1 MKTIKDF
8 KLKLGNT
15 YQSNDTDITRA
26 IVGANNFSERA
37 KGDTTVETQS
47 YIAEASYKITDAVS
61 SARPFVAVR
70 YMETKMDGYTETN
83 AAAPITYQDMSE
95 DSYVAIVGVK
105 TAKTI
110 TPDLTLNF
118 GYGIET
124 DLNYN
129 DAQLQG
135 RVVGLSAFNASAIS
149 SDPKNSKRQLVSI
162 GADFNLAGG
171 QIGVKGLYQELRYKN
186 DDATTVHVSYTL
198 PF

>member
-1 MKTIKDF
+1 
-8 KLKLGNT
+8 
-15 YQSNDTDITRA
+15 
-26 IVGANNFSERA
+26 
-37 KGDTTVETQS
+37 
-47 YIAEASYKITDAVS
+47 
-61 SARPFVAVR
+61 
-70 YMETKMDGYTETN
+70 
-83 AAAPITYQDMSE
+83 MSE
-95 DSYVAIVGVK
+95 ESYVAIVGVK

-171 QIGVKGLYQELRYKN
+171 QIGVKGLYQELRYRK